1 MALAFCSIRSW
12 RGMPPEPV
20 QDLLRRLEVV
30 RDACDL
36 DLLVFLHRHPR
47 AMLACDRLAS
57 YIGCDPERTARSL
70 ENLIAAGIAARR
82 QGPASAAPLIRLVG
96 DGRQREPLAS
106 LLALASTRNGRAQV
120 LRALAAAEGTH
131 D

>member
-1 MALAFCSIRSW
+1 MH
-12 RGMPPEPV
+12 PEPV

-30 RDACDL
+30 RDVCDL

-47 AMLACDRLAS
+47 AMVPSDQLAS
-57 YIGCDPERTARSL
+57 FIGCDRERTARSL

-82 QGPASAAPLIRLVG
+82 QGPASAVPMIHFVG
-96 DGRQREPLAS
+96 DDRQREPLAS

-120 LRALAAAEGTH
+120 LQALAAAEGTH